1 MGLLSKE
8 VFVCVDCESTGLDPY
23 EDRVIEVAI
32 KRFTFEKELM
42 SYETLVNPGREIPQ
56 ASIAIHHITQEM
68 VKDAPKIHEVMPQV
82 LEMLSGAIIV
92 GHGISFDIDIL
103 IESAKRA
110 GLSSAFLKKADSL
123 DTLRLARLYGQ
134 SPSNSL
140 QSLRSHFNI
149 EDEGAHRA
157 MGDVIVNI
165 EVFKKLT
172 MNFKTTRQVVE
183 ALKRPIEMKTM
194 PLGKY
199 KGRLFGEI
207 PVNYLT
213 WVSHQ
218 DFDQDLLYSIRKEL
232 KRRRQKQNF
241 SQSHNPFSQLE

>member
-1 MGLLSKE
+1 MGLLDKE
-8 VFVCVDCESTGLDPY
+8 VFVCVDCESTGLDPK

-42 SYETLVNPGREIPQ
+42 SYETLINPARQIPQ
-56 ASIAIHHITQEM
+56 ESTAIHHITQEM
-68 VKDAPKIHEVMPQV
+68 VKDAPKVQEVMPRV

-92 GHGISFDIDIL
+92 GHGISFDINIL
-103 IESAKRA
+103 AESAKRS
-110 GLSSAFLKKADSL
+110 GLSSGFLKKAVSI

-134 SPSNSL
+134 SGTNSL
-140 QSLRSHFNI
+140 QGLRTHFNI

-172 MNFKTTRQVVE
+172 KNFKTTRQVID
-183 ALKRPIEMKTM
+183 ALKRPIEMKAM

-199 KGRLFGEI
+199 KGRLFCEI

-218 DFDQDLLYSIRKEL
+218 DFDQDLLYSIRREL

-241 SQSHNPFSQLE
+241 SQSSNPFSQLD